1 MDISIDY
8 LALLKQLHKIE
19 HKHKSVM
26 NVSDNDPDLIK
37 LHDISHAK
45 YWQNRKFPYVEHNL
59 DLLRDCIDKGYSY
72 LETAQIM
79 GVSRSTVASYCYR
92 HKIREQ
98 PCFKYVLSKD
108 GHLDYYSATKL
119 GYDYLAGLP
128 RCVSNCS
135 RLENHLKK
143 AITAIDVAAW
153 CMDDKAT
160 ASILVAKI
168 LQELER
174 NYGCDCYSW
183 LQDWN
188 DQLDD
193 VFDD

>member
-143 AITAIDVAAW
+143 AKGYTIIKRYLHWFELPDNCHYAAGRWQNFQVKHGSDSFVWPPAKFQETAYN
-153 CMDDKAT
+153 K
-160 ASILVAKI
+160 
-168 LQELER
+168 
-174 NYGCDCYSW
+174 
-183 LQDWN
+183 
-188 DQLDD
+188 
-193 VFDD
+193 